1 MKFALR
7 FWNLLLM
14 VVTARFAHQKRTSVS
29 DNPLEHDMPLEV
41 DNNPEV
47 NVGNPIAIISGYG
60 SLPAE
65 IATGARACGRQP
77 FMVGLEG
84 DADQSIEEF
93 DHRYM
98 NVGQFGGLLKLLK
111 EKGISQIVMA
121 GGVHARPEVFKM
133 KLDWGAISS
142 IPRAMA
148 LLLGGDD
155 TLLSGLIKLFEDHNL
170 EVVGAHQVVPKLLS
184 TSGKIAGRK
193 PGRKDLANIELAA
206 AACKALGELDIGQAA
221 IAEAGRVIAIE
232 GVEGTDGL
240 LQRIVDLR
248 ESGRLPAVGKNG
260 VLVKLMKTSQDHRVD
275 MPAIGPNTVLEAKRA
290 GLCGIAIDAGKS
302 LILQRDETLDIAVK
316 NKIYIFGYQNISL
329 PAGCSS

>member
-1 MKFALR
+1 
-7 FWNLLLM
+7 
-14 VVTARFAHQKRTSVS
+14 
-29 DNPLEHDMPLEV
+29 MPLEV
-41 DNNPEV
+41 DNNSEI
-47 NVGNPIAIISGYG
+47 NRESPIAIISGYG

-65 IATGARACGRQP
+65 IAAGAMACGRQP
-77 FMVGLEG
+77 FMVGIEG
-84 DADQSIEEF
+84 EADCSIEEF

-98 NVGQFGGLLKLLK
+98 NLGQFGSLLKLLK
-111 EKGISQIVMA
+111 KKGISQIVMA

-155 TLLSGLIKLFEDHNL
+155 TLLSGLIKLFEDHKIQ
-170 EVVGAHQVVPKLLS
+170 VVGAHQVVPKLLS

-193 PGRKDLANIELAA
+193 PGRKDLVNIELAA
-206 AACKALGELDIGQAA
+206 AACIALGELDIGQAA
-221 IAEAGRVIAIE
+221 IAEGGRVIAIE

-240 LQRIVDLR
+240 LQRVVDLR
-248 ESGRLPAVGKNG
+248 QSGRLPAVGKNG

-275 MPAIGPNTVLEAKRA
+275 MPAIGPNTILEAKRA
-290 GLCGIAIDAGKS
+290 GLFGIAIDAGKS
-302 LILQRDETLDIAVK
+302 LILQRDETLELAVK
-316 NKIYIFGYQNISL
+316 NKIYIFGYECNSL